1 MSSMGLITSSLAI
14 IVNFKAP
21 IPIIKQT
28 RKDAAMPYIDFI

>member
-1 MSSMGLITSSLAI
+1 MGFITSSLAI

-28 RKDAAMPYIDFI
+28 RNEAVSPCIDFI